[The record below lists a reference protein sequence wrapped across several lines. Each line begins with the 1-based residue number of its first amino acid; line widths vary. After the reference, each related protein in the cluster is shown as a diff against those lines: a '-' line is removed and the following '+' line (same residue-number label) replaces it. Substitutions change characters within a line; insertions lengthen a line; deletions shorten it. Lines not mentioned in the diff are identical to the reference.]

1 MKRLEIIIVEILS
14 TLDYLCCD
22 SFGCFMISLT
32 ISIITITTCV
42 GPLELSPWLCTCV
55 VFIFSAILVVRVPF
69 PFGVW
74 GRMWNSIV
82 SVPDHCL
89 FIYFA
94 YQSCCVCAV
103 LWP

>member
-1 MKRLEIIIVEILS
+1 
-14 TLDYLCCD
+14 
-22 SFGCFMISLT
+22 MISLT
-32 ISIITITTCV
+32 ISIITITTCI
-42 GPLELSPWLCTCV
+42 GLLELSPWLCTCV

-89 FIYFA
+89 LSTLHIRAVVFVPCCGPEKSPCTFI
-94 YQSCCVCAV
+94 
-103 LWP
+103 